1 MLENICAF
9 ICILAITL
17 MLGSAA
23 VLAIL
28 FVAVV
33 VWEWFKGRKKDGES

>member
-17 MLGSAA
+17 AFGSAA

-28 FVAVV
+28 LVAVV
-33 VWEWFKGRKKDGES
+33 AWEWFKGRKKDGK